1 MTALHADG
9 RIASRDEQTRGQVD
23 LGRGLP
29 SPHGHGLNLVGV
41 LRIGREVEP
50 RAGQVLDIRGDALAV
65 DAVHKEP
72 QGLRHLDRAAE
83 LHAPSQQ
90 RGVVARAEVVEV
102 HVAHDARSPDVT
114 VAVGAPGILE
124 VGREIGNALFQ
135 RREIVVVGAADR
147 GHLGRNAEL
156 EVVVGEG
163 VFVAD
168 HRGEVEVIGVGTLEV
183 DGRRGCRKVA
193 EGRHVATQR
202 KAQERHVGR
211 TQAGRVAAL
220 GASAEVGVH
229 EHDHAAQ
236 RTGVGDGL
244 HKQTRGRSVHHQLL
258 PGIVIAVN
266 GNVVGHEVDVVDDAV
281 EVIPGAEADETAQ
294 REGETVVLRGEDELR
309 FLDLLE
315 ARTVG
320 LDVVLRGVVHGHAV
334 EHRRLLHRIRPVVV
348 DGVHLLHRDQVD
360 RRRIFAAHGPALVT
374 LRRRGTCK
382 QQSHD

>member
-1 MTALHADG
+1 MSAC
-9 RIASRDEQTRGQVD
+9 
-23 LGRGLP
+23 
-29 SPHGHGLNLVGV
+29 
-41 LRIGREVEP
+41 
-50 RAGQVLDIRGDALAV
+50 
-65 DAVHKEP
+65 
-72 QGLRHLDRAAE
+72 
-83 LHAPSQQ
+83 
-90 RGVVARAEVVEV
+90 
-102 HVAHDARSPDVT
+102 
-114 VAVGAPGILE
+114 PGS
-124 VGREIGNALFQ
+124 LFQ

-168 HRGEVEVIGVGTLEV
+168 HRGEVEVIGVGTLDV

-266 GNVVGHEVDVVDDAV
+266 GNVVGHEVDVVDDCALSQSRS
-281 EVIPGAEADETAQ
+281 EK
-294 REGETVVLRGEDELR
+294 RG
-309 FLDLLE
+309 
-315 ARTVG
+315 G
-320 LDVVLRGVVHGHAV
+320 
-334 EHRRLLHRIRPVVV
+334 RR
-348 DGVHLLHRDQVD
+348 
-360 RRRIFAAHGPALVT
+360 
-374 LRRRGTCK
+374 
-382 QQSHD
+382 